1 MDVTVS
7 SWLQSTGWSAFSWA
21 LAGLLLVNGV
31 ALIAFLWR
39 RERSLVN
46 AWTGPV
52 LAANIVLV
60 AIGIGV
66 PLVTSAARLAI
77 LGMSSVI
84 PGIAISA
91 E

>member
-1 MDVTVS
+1 MDVTVL
-7 SWLQSTGWSAFSWA
+7 SWLQRTGWSAFTWA
-21 LAGLLLVNGV
+21 LAGILLVNGV
-31 ALIAFLWR
+31 ALFAFFWK

-60 AIGIGV
+60 AIGIGI
-66 PLVTSAARLAI
+66 PLITSAARLAI

-84 PGIAISA
+84 PGISISS